1 VRSLNLTAV
10 VLTVIA
16 LMPGAA
22 HVFELPGKL
31 NLPQQDYFVVQQIY
45 RGWAW
50 FGTVIIAA
58 GLVNLALTIVT
69 WRRGGA
75 FRLHA
80 LALIAVTGSL
90 IVFFVWVYPA
100 NQAAE
105 NWTVVPTDWD
115 SLRRRWEYG
124 HLGAASLMFVALC
137 SSLIAL
143 YRSDDPVRS

>member
-31 NLPQQDYFVVQQIY
+31 SLPQQDYFIVQQIY

-58 GLVNLALTIVT
+58 GLVDLVLTILT
-69 WRRGGA
+69 SRRGGV
-75 FRLHA
+75 FHLHA

-100 NQAAE
+100 NQATE
-105 NWTVVPTDWD
+105 NWTVVAADWD
-115 SLRRRWEYG
+115 HLRRQWEYG
-124 HLGAASLMFVALC
+124 HMASASLMFVALC